1 MVKLT
6 VEQREALQE
15 HPEGVACEDT
25 ETHRVYFLVDSEIHQ
40 RALQTLKRQQDREAI
55 AEGLADMEA
64 GRVVPLDQAFEEIR
78 NRLGLHEQA

>member
-6 VEQREALQE
+6 AEQREALQE

-25 ETHRVYFLVDSEIHQ
+25 ETHRAYFLVDSEIHR
-40 RALQTLKRQQDREAI
+40 RALRALKRQQNREAI
-55 AEGLADMEA
+55 TEGLGDMEA
-64 GRVVPLDQAFEEIR
+64 GPVIPLDQAFEEIR